1 MRENR
6 GKRIDRKCKG
16 ILVSIKG
23 YRMGRK
29 VVKIQVKVRKVE
41 NNRKQRVRIMR

>member
-1 MRENR
+1 MGRIREKNR

-16 ILVSIKG
+16 SLVSVKG

-29 VVKIQVKVRKVE
+29 VVKIQVKVRKWK
-41 NNRKQRVRIMR
+41 NSRK